1 MQLIVRETTVLIIS
15 NNDWDM
21 KMEKVA
27 LLVLLSLLQY
37 VYFSAKVGA
46 NRGKHGVK
54 APAVT
59 GNEVW
64 ERLFRIQQNTLEQ
77 LIIFIPAM
85 YIFAAYLST
94 KWALIPGGMYLIGR
108 QIYSMSYA
116 KDPKTRTIG
125 FSLTFLAQLILIFGG
140 LFGVVKNML

>member
-1 MQLIVRETTVLIIS
+1 M
-15 NNDWDM
+15 
-21 KMEKVA
+21 A

-37 VYFSAKVGA
+37 VYFAIKVGA
-46 NRGKHGVK
+46 NRAKHGVK
-54 APAVT
+54 APAVS
-59 GNEVW
+59 GNEIW

-77 LIIFIPAM
+77 LIIFIPAL

-125 FSLTFLAQLILIFGG
+125 FSLTFLAQIVLLLGG
-140 LFGVVKNML
+140 FFGVIKTLF